1 MCFLWLM
8 TVTVNQGLLQIKNLR
23 DSQFNIS
30 NLEKESRNPQSKI
43 PNLKSNHGFW
53 LIGAIATLAGMMA
66 HGFVDTVWYRPEVN
80 MLWWLMVAI
89 IASFYSNSQ
98 QQQDSALTEGE

>member
-1 MCFLWLM
+1 
-8 TVTVNQGLLQIKNLR
+8 
-23 DSQFNIS
+23 
-30 NLEKESRNPQSKI
+30 
-43 PNLKSNHGFW
+43 
-53 LIGAIATLAGMMA
+53 LIGAIATLVGMMA

-89 IASFYSNSQ
+89 IASFYSNWQQ